1 MILITG
7 ALYGIGETL
16 AQVSRRFAP
25 IYDEAR
31 WVTH

>member
-16 AQVSRRFAP
+16 AQDSRRFAP
-25 IYDEAR
+25 IFDEAR
-31 WVTH
+31 WVTR